1 MDESWEII
9 GLPDP
14 LCRSDYCLSKK
25 LVAYE
30 DRVGMICMVLRE
42 EHCMELW
49 VKEDISRT
57 ENSWSK
63 RPKVCIREL
72 MKCKALF
79 NDEVVVLI
87 DYENLELIFYKFDD
101 CSFNVILQVR
111 LGPH

>member
-1 MDESWEII
+1 MFFPSTKIFAFNLVDESWEII

-63 RPKVCIREL
+63 RHKVCIRDL
-72 MKCKALF
+72 MTMQS
-79 NDEVVVLI
+79 
-87 DYENLELIFYKFDD
+87 
-101 CSFNVILQVR
+101 SF
-111 LGPH
+111 